1 MAIMQHAGAGNT
13 ADIKNLGDVVKESRC
28 TLMVLDQKHAI
39 PFTRAWCLYELAV
52 TLESFEKTKKKTIEV
67 SPKVQMTLKPN
78 HVFYARAGRMSD
90 TGAEQ
95 TEQKDQAF
103 PVFEWASAKALR
115 KINTNLDMENAQAK
129 FPQDLEMIKEKTRK
143 LQIEGYGT
151 GFKAINKMGRLALM
165 NLLSYQEL

>member
-28 TLMVLDQKHAI
+28 TLMVLDQKQAI

-67 SPKVQMTLKPN
+67 SPKIQMTLKPN
-78 HVFYARAGRMSD
+78 HVFYARAGRVERD
-90 TGAEQ
+90 EDG
-95 TEQKDQAF
+95 
-103 PVFEWASAKALR
+103 PPRFEWASAKALR

>member
-28 TLMVLDQKHAI
+28 TLMVLDQKQAI

>member
-28 TLMVLDQKHAI
+28 TLMVLDQKQAI

-67 SPKVQMTLKPN
+67 SPKIQMTLKPN
-78 HVFYARAGRMSD
+78 HVFYARAGRVEQAED
-90 TGAEQ
+90 GAHG
-95 TEQKDQAF
+95 
-103 PVFEWASAKALR
+103 FEWASAKALR